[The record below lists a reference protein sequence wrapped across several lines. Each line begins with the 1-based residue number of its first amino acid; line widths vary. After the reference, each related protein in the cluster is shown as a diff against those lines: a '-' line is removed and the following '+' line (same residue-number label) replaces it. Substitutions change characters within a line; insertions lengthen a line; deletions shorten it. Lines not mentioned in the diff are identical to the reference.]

1 MTTSMQNASVK
12 TSYFSLR
19 QYDPDQVQR
28 VNLSPQ
34 YSQTPLKYATK
45 IKTFFELKNEFP
57 VLLFFEYDK
66 QTKN

>member
-1 MTTSMQNASVK
+1 MLLNKTLGMTTSMQNASVK

-34 YSQTPLKYATK
+34 LFADTPK
-45 IKTFFELKNEFP
+45 
-57 VLLFFEYDK
+57 VCD
-66 QTKN
+66 